1 LGELFRWF
9 RLAFRLFACRQPPRA
24 LLKEWQR
31 KEFPQCELMFLPI
44 RSNTDDDGILRHVSS
59 QRAMEFIPPAK
70 NRAPVRIGLA
80 LHDGMMNAVHARCD
94 KYQVQNPLQ
103 LNRQS
108 PVGMMKES
116 RSLECDK
123 EHDQHY
129 WADAKE
135 DHCKRKKA
143 DGKNHLAKM
152 ESRGGAHVEV
162 KIGVMHVMKTPKTRR
177 PAAACR
183 HSPSK
188 EFLGRPKPLA
198 PTRVG
203 CSWYSYSYSCSC
215 SSEFG
220 QEYDYKYEYDN
231 TTC

>member
-1 LGELFRWF
+1 MKR
-9 RLAFRLFACRQPPRA
+9 
-24 LLKEWQR
+24 QR

-162 KIGVMHVMKTPKTRR
+162 KIGVMHVMKTPKNRHHVISPMPPPVGVIHRQKSADHCDPSWHRDRKSTRLNSS
-177 PAAACR
+177 
-183 HSPSK
+183 HVSI
-188 EFLGRPKPLA
+188 
-198 PTRVG
+198 
-203 CSWYSYSYSCSC
+203 SYAVFCLKKK
-215 SSEFG
+215 
-220 QEYDYKYEYDN
+220 Q
-231 TTC
+231 